1 MDQKTTNDLTEALG
15 RWVTQAAFELEPDAL
30 NALQQC
36 IEVADADV
44 RIVVNLR
51 EGAIELQGV
60 AKSAGKST
68 GRMFRC
74 DRRGR
79 RRSPW
84 LTRWSE
90 SLGPSWREVKSIG
103 ARQHKLC
110 RLHRIGEVHRM

>member
-15 RWVTQAAFELEPDAL
+15 RWVTQAALELEPDAL

-60 AKSAGKST
+60 AKSAGKYT
-68 GRMFRC
+68 TLYRQEVEPLPPTTPFAT
-74 DRRGR
+74 
-79 RRSPW
+79 P
-84 LTRWSE
+84 E
-90 SLGPSWREVKSIG
+90 SKGG
-103 ARQHKLC
+103 H
-110 RLHRIGEVHRM
+110 